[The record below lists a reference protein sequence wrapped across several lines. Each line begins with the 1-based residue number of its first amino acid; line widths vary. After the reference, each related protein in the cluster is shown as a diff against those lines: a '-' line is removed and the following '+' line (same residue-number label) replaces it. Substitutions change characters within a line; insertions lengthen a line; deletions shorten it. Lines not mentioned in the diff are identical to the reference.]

1 MVDKEDEFLKIKVNH
16 NGESKEFKSENLPT
30 LDELKGKIMG
40 YLSIPDI
47 KKYMHFTY
55 RDKEGQSINIENE
68 KDLMKYS
75 NPSQDNESY
84 IEIDL
89 SIDNELNKI
98 KEFMNSAQFNSNNN
112 RKIDSDNN
120 YQKLNEKEKKKELEV
135 KIIEEIKKLKIEEL
149 QNQINE
155 IKKRR
160 EQKKKIKGMN
170 NILSEYLKKKK
181 ELNDLKINNFINE
194 ILIKNINNIKPL
206 IEQNF
211 SDYLIKIKIK
221 KFDEYASTSEYIK
234 NKLEQNIRNIY
245 MDQNDERMLI
255 VNNNFEKITK
265 DIDLIKNEINNINKN
280 KAKNDLKEIQININN
295 GNDNNQQIK
304 TINNENIYYLEYYK
318 KDNKKS
324 VRIKRKTTS
333 DISSSID
340 FEQKNDSEIIIKE
353 FITMLEEIFFSNLKY
368 LINEEINKIKDL
380 SYKLKNLKIDP
391 LTIINQFYNDN
402 AQYLGPQNSNFK
414 FNKINE
420 IITKLEADEYIGNS
434 NEENILK

>member
-1 MVDKEDEFLKIKVNH
+1 
-16 NGESKEFKSENLPT
+16 
-30 LDELKGKIMG
+30 
-40 YLSIPDI
+40 
-47 KKYMHFTY
+47 
-55 RDKEGQSINIENE
+55 
-68 KDLMKYS
+68 
-75 NPSQDNESY
+75 
-84 IEIDL
+84 
-89 SIDNELNKI
+89 
-98 KEFMNSAQFNSNNN
+98 
-112 RKIDSDNN
+112 
-120 YQKLNEKEKKKELEV
+120 
-135 KIIEEIKKLKIEEL
+135 
-149 QNQINE
+149 
-155 IKKRR
+155 
-160 EQKKKIKGMN
+160 
-170 NILSEYLKKKK
+170 
-181 ELNDLKINNFINE
+181 
-194 ILIKNINNIKPL
+194 
-206 IEQNF
+206 
-211 SDYLIKIKIK
+211 
-221 KFDEYASTSEYIK
+221 
-234 NKLEQNIRNIY
+234 

>member
-324 VRIKRKTTS
+324 VRINRKTTS

>member
-55 RDKEGQSINIENE
+55 RDKEGQGINIENE